1 MGSASAMTD
10 LSFEQAA
17 SYGICRFRAMANP
30 CEILVDADDEPMAR
44 RLGALAREEALRVE
58 RKFSRYRDDNIVHR
72 INRAQGAPVEV
83 DDETAALL
91 DYADTCWRLSGGLF
105 DITSGVL
112 RRAWRFDGGNC
123 VPEQAAV
130 AALLPRIGWHRV
142 RWAKPM
148 LELAPDMEIDFGGL
162 GKEYAVDR
170 CADLLSAETAA
181 SLLVNFGG
189 DLVATGARRD
199 GHGWAVGVE
208 DPDSVT
214 HGNAASRE
222 ARLAFEL
229 SRGGIATSGD
239 AHRFILHNGKRY
251 GHILDP
257 RTGWPVAG
265 APRSI
270 TVVGKTCTE
279 AGILATLAML
289 RGADAEAFLENEGVR
304 YWCLR

>member
-1 MGSASAMTD
+1 MKSE

-17 SYGICRFRAMANP
+17 GYAVCRFRAMASP
-30 CEILVDADDEPMAR
+30 CEVLVDSDDESMAR
-44 RLGALAREEALRVE
+44 RLGTLAREEALRVE

-72 INRAQGAPVEV
+72 INTAHGAPVAV
-83 DDETAALL
+83 DDETTALL

-105 DITSGVL
+105 DITSGIL
-112 RRAWRFDGGNC
+112 RRAWRFQRGAR
-123 VPEQAAV
+123 VPAQAAV
-130 AALLPRIGWHRV
+130 AALLPLIGWHHV
-142 RWAKPM
+142 RWAKPVI
-148 LELAPDMEIDFGGL
+148 ELPPGMEIDFGGL

-170 CADLLSAETAA
+170 CTRLLGVETTA

-189 DLVATGARRD
+189 DLATTGARRD
-199 GHGWAVGVE
+199 GHGWMIGVE
-208 DPDSVT
+208 SPDSVSDVSAVT
-214 HGNAASRE
+214 HA

-229 SRGGIATSGD
+229 SRGAVATSGD
-239 AHRFILHNGKRY
+239 ARRFVLDGGRRY

-265 APRSI
+265 APRSV
-270 TVVGKTCTE
+270 TVVGNTCTE

-289 RGADAEAFLENEGVR
+289 RGAGAEAWLENQGTR